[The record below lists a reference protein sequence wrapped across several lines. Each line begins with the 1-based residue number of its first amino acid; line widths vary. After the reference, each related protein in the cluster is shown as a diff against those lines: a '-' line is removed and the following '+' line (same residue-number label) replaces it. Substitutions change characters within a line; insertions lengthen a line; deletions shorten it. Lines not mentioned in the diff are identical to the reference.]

1 MPLIELAM
9 RHEVVQSIVMATIEY
24 IYSAHSAFAYLGS
37 SELSKICAE
46 HHVTLIH
53 KPVLLSPV
61 VEAQGSLPF
70 AARTQAHVDYFFG
83 REIERWAEYRNVPV
97 INFRPTHHDADYSVA
112 SGMIL
117 ALGDS
122 GPETDRMAHR
132 LLEAHWRDDADLSC
146 QQTLATIATDLG
158 HDAPSLLQRASSEA
172 VQDQLLQNSI
182 WARGLNVFGSPTYI
196 VDGDPFYGQDHLEL
210 VKRAVC
216 QPFAASTWENPAVD

>member
-1 MPLIELAM
+1 M
-9 RHEVVQSIVMATIEY
+9 RHEVVQSVAMATIKY

-37 SELSKICAE
+37 SALSKICAE

-53 KPVLLSPV
+53 KPILLSPV

-97 INFRPTHHDADYSVA
+97 INFRPTYHDADYSVA

-122 GPETDRMAHR
+122 GPATDRMAHR

-146 QQTLATIATDLG
+146 QQTLAAIATELG
-158 HDAPSLLQRASSEA
+158 HDALSLLQRASSEA
-172 VQDQLLQNSI
+172 LQDQLQKNSI
-182 WARGLNVFGSPTYI
+182 WARDLNVFGSPTYI

-216 QPFAASTWENPAVD
+216 QPFAASTWVNPAVD